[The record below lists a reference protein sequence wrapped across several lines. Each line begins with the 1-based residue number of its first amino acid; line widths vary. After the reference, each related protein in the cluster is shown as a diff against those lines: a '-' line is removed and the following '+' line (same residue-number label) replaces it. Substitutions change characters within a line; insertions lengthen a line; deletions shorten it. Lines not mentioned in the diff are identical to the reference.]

1 MTSHRQIVI
10 EEKDLVPDLDLFQKE
25 KSPLRMPTKKLTF
38 DLSNIRTSLKNN
50 TKVVVED
57 ENYDYK

>member
-1 MTSHRQIVI
+1 MI

-57 ENYDYK
+57 ENYD

>member
-1 MTSHRQIVI
+1 MI
-10 EEKDLVPDLDLFQKE
+10 EEKDLVPDLDLFKKE

-50 TKVVVED
+50 TKVVVDD